1 MYRNLRFA
9 VFFIAWSPL
18 PQVKKNYYML
28 YRTNLLRGNK
38 YLMYIIQWLA
48 DNKVCSCLYVLL
60 WGNFICRMHLQAC
73 IKFHKINLPNYFLIT
88 VSSHLYTYPT
98 SCHQLVY
105 ELLFISDVHTNS
117 CCLICYTILLIP
129 TSSPKLIVV
138 PGTFSWLSLAPETSQ
153 VHRIWPH
160 HYTVWTETAALQHAS
175 CSCSFIVKWAVV
187 SVNHFALIEF

>member
-1 MYRNLRFA
+1 M
-9 VFFIAWSPL
+9 
-18 PQVKKNYYML
+18 
-28 YRTNLLRGNK
+28 
-38 YLMYIIQWLA
+38 
-48 DNKVCSCLYVLL
+48 CSCLYVLL

-175 CSCSFIVKWAVV
+175 CSCSFLWSELLSV
-187 SVNHFALIEF
+187 SITLLWLNFKGFLCIILTVRLLPNAYIFFIELKRFNYR